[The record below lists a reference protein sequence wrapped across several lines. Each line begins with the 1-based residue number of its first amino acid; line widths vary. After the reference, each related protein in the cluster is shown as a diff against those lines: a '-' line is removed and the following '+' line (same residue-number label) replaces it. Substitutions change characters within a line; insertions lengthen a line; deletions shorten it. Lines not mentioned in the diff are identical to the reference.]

1 MVPYVNKVIL
11 VGELSADA
19 EVRSRPNSTDVIA
32 NLRVETRERFPDRTS
47 GEMRAVSDYH
57 RVVVFGRLAEQ
68 ARSLK
73 KGTLISVEGRNRTR
87 KYQAQDGSD
96 RYITE
101 INADKLDFDL
111 ATVGNNVSGRGDAST
126 DAAHQGAAGD
136 PSYDDD
142 PNSPP
147 F

>member
-1 MVPYVNKVIL
+1 MPYVNKVIL

-19 EVRSRPNSTDVIA
+19 EGRSRPNSTDVVA
-32 NLRVETRERFPDRTS
+32 NLRVQTRERFPDRAT
-47 GEMRAVSDYH
+47 GETREVSDYH

-73 KGTLISVEGRNRTR
+73 KGTFVSVEGRIRTR
-87 KYQAQDGSD
+87 KYQVDGQD

-101 INADKLDFDL
+101 VNADKLDFDVP
-111 ATVGNNVSGRGDAST
+111 ANGNDVSRSGDHSNDAGRSGNE
-126 DAAHQGAAGD
+126 
-136 PSYDDD
+136 PPLDDD
-142 PNSPP
+142 PFAPP

>member
-1 MVPYVNKVIL
+1 MPYVNKVIL

-19 EVRSRPNSTDVIA
+19 ESRSRPNSTDVIA
-32 NLRVETRERFPDRTS
+32 NLRVETRERFPDRATS
-47 GEMRAVSDYH
+47 EMREVSDYH

-73 KGTLISVEGRNRTR
+73 KGTWVSVEGRSRTR
-87 KYQAQDGSD
+87 KYQANDGSD

-101 INADKLDFDL
+101 VNADKLDFDL
-111 ATVGNNVSGRGDAST
+111 VAPGNKVSDLDDHSADTGRSDKGEHA
-126 DAAHQGAAGD
+126 
-136 PSYDDD
+136 YNDD
-142 PNSPP
+142 PLSPP

>member
-1 MVPYVNKVIL
+1 VPYVNKVIL

-19 EVRSRPNSTDVIA
+19 EGRSRPNSTDVIA
-32 NLRVETRERFPDRTS
+32 NLRVETRERFPDRAT
-47 GEMRAVSDYH
+47 GERREVSDYH
-57 RVVVFGRLAEQ
+57 RVVVFGRLAEL

-73 KGTLISVEGRNRTR
+73 KGTWVSVEGRSRTR
-87 KYQAQDGSD
+87 KYQANDGTD

-111 ATVGNNVSGRGDAST
+111 ATPGNNVSDRGDHSA
-126 DAAHQGAAGD
+126 DAGHSGNGE

-142 PNSPP
+142 PLSPP